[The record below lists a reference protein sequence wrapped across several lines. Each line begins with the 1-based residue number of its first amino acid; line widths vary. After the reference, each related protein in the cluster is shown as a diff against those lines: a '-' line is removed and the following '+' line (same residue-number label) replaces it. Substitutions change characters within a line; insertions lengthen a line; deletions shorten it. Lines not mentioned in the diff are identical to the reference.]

1 MLTTAKGNILPLP
14 SVKGLWG
21 PRKNAAWEWQEKL
34 DSRLGVGHT
43 HSCENFFQKETR
55 MASTWHKTGCVLC
68 AQNCGLEV
76 RVENGRMVQV
86 RPDRDNPRSKGYV
99 CRKGLNVLYHQ
110 YAKDRLTEPLKR
122 VGDGFRPIPWAQAVQ
137 EIAERMEDLV
147 DRHGPRCLAYMGGSA
162 QGGHFEAAFGL
173 GLLRGLGS
181 QYYYSSAGQEF
192 SGAWWVAGRVF
203 GRQYAI
209 AIADEG
215 AADILVAWGW
225 NGMQSHQMPRAR
237 KVLTGFKRDP
247 DRLLVAVDPRRSETA
262 AIADIHLP
270 VRPGTDALLMK
281 AMLAIIVKEGW
292 EDRAYLETQV
302 DGWETVRPWFEDVD
316 IAAALAVCEL
326 EEAPVHAL
334 CRLMTTRR
342 WCLHPDLGIYMGRH
356 STLNSYLMHIL
367 GAVCGIFGR
376 RGGNV
381 IPGMVM
387 PMGFHADERDPNN
400 WRTVTTHLPAVAAGS
415 FPPNAMPEEI
425 LSDHPER
432 LRAVYVSACNPLRA
446 YADTTAYEAAFD
458 RLDLLVVNE
467 MVMSE
472 TARRAH
478 YVLPCRSYY
487 ESWDGTFFP
496 WTFPEVY
503 FQMRRPIV
511 DAPGMCL
518 EAAQIFTLIAD
529 KLNLVPDIPD
539 HLHKAAQGDRLTF
552 GAQLMEW
559 AATEPKALP
568 CMPFVLARTL
578 GREWGSANLA
588 ALWGLLMTAP
598 KAFRQN
604 AAQVGFEPGL
614 DQGDRLFQAIVDT
627 PQGLWV
633 GKVDPDDNLAGLRT
647 PSGKIDILIPEMAAQ
662 ARALDASGEAE
673 GLQLPEA
680 FPLVLNAGRH
690 MDTNANTLMRDP
702 EWNRGKRA
710 CTVAVSPGDAEAL
723 GLADGQTV
731 RVTTEAGSETGEL
744 QVSGQ
749 VRRGMVLI
757 PHGFGLIYDG
767 RVYGLNVNRLTKT
780 THRDPLGTPIHRYVP
795 CRVAAV
801 ESEDREKSNQEAT

>member
-1 MLTTAKGNILPLP
+1 MSN
-14 SVKGLWG
+14 
-21 PRKNAAWEWQEKL
+21 
-34 DSRLGVGHT
+34 
-43 HSCENFFQKETR
+43 
-55 MASTWHKTGCVLC
+55 TWHKTGCVLC
-68 AQNCGLEV
+68 AQNCGLEI
-76 RVENGRMVQV
+76 RVEKGRMVRV
-86 RPDRDNPRSKGYV
+86 RPDKDNPRSRGYV

-122 VGDGFRPIPWAQAVQ
+122 VGDDFVAIPWAQAVQ
-137 EIAERMEDLV
+137 EIAEQMRDLV

-181 QYYYSSAGQEF
+181 RYYYSSAGQEF
-192 SGAWWVAGRVF
+192 SGHWWVTGRVF

-209 AIADEG
+209 AIPDEH
-215 AADILVAWGW
+215 AADMLVAWGW

-237 KVLTGFKRDP
+237 KVLTGFSKDP
-247 DRLLVAVDPRRSETA
+247 ERLLVSVDPRRSETA
-262 AIADIHLP
+262 AIADIHLA

-281 AMLAIIVKEGW
+281 AMIAIIVAEGW
-292 EDRAYLETQV
+292 EDRAYLRQHV

-316 IAAALAVCEL
+316 VAAALAVCEL
-326 EEAPVHAL
+326 EEAPVREL
-334 CRLMTTRR
+334 CRQMTTRR
-342 WCLHPDLGIYMGRH
+342 WCVHPDLGIYMGRH
-356 STLNSYLMHIL
+356 STLNSYLLHIL
-367 GAVCGIFGR
+367 GAVCGIFGQ

-381 IPGMVM
+381 IPGMLM
-387 PMGFHADERDPNN
+387 PMGFHADERDPRN
-400 WRTVTTHLPAVAAGS
+400 WRTMATHLPAVAAGS

-432 LRAVYVSACNPLRA
+432 LHAVYVSACNPLRA
-446 YADTTAYEAAFD
+446 YADTTAYEEAFD

-503 FQMRRPIV
+503 FQMRPPIV
-511 DAPGMCL
+511 DPPGQCL

-529 KLNLVPDIPD
+529 KLGLVPEIPEI
-539 HLHKAAQGDRLTF
+539 LHQTARGDRLTF
-552 GAQLMEW
+552 GARLMEW
-559 AATEPKALP
+559 AASEPRALKT
-568 CMPFVLARTL
+568 MPFVLARTL
-578 GREWGSANLA
+578 GREWGSASLA
-588 ALWGLLMTAP
+588 ALWGMLMTAP
-598 KAFRQN
+598 EQFRRN
-604 AAQVGFEPGL
+604 AARSGFEPGL
-614 DQGDRLFQAIVDT
+614 DQGDRIFQAIVDT

-633 GKVDPDDNLAGLRT
+633 GRVEPEENLAGLRT
-647 PSGKIDILIPEMAAQ
+647 PSERIEIFIPEMADQ
-662 ARALDASGEAE
+662 ARTLDPVREAE
-673 GLQLPEA
+673 DLALPED

-702 EWNRGKRA
+702 AWNRGKRA
-710 CTVAVSPGDAEAL
+710 CTVALSPEDAKAL
-723 GLADGQTV
+723 GLQDGQTV

-749 VRRGMVLI
+749 VRPGMVLI
-757 PHGFGLIYDG
+757 PHGFGLLYDG
-767 RVYGLNVNRLTKT
+767 SVYGLNVNRLTKN
-780 THRDPLGTPIHRYVP
+780 THRDPLGTPLHRYVP
-795 CRVAAV
+795 CRV
-801 ESEDREKSNQEAT
+801 EGI